1 MRKLVKTLHL
11 PMKIKIPLFDP
22 ALQKFLIG
30 RIWLEEEL
38 PFLHQTIQYHRHQK
52 FVKSEVG
59 IQNKKCRRCESK
71 RLHHF
76 KCSKCRGQCAY
87 CLNCLMM
94 GRVSY
99 CSNVVTWSGE
109 EVNFP
114 IKNSQMTWHG
124 ELTKAQKRV
133 ASDCVKHERD
143 YLIHAVTGAGK
154 TEILF
159 PIIEKYLK
167 QNKRVCLATPR
178 TDVVLELFPRL
189 QQAFQQTEVQALY
202 GGSGQAKEYSPLIL
216 ATTHQLIR
224 FEKAFD
230 VIIVDEADAF
240 PYTYDK
246 SLKRAVQKAKKQ
258 DARVILVTATPDL
271 ATRTAFQKDGSY
283 SFLSRR
289 FHGADLPVP
298 RYDSL
303 WSYARQIKKRR
314 IPIKLK
320 NWVESCLQKKLPFL
334 VFFPTIDLMEQAIQL
349 FQQLDET
356 ILSVHA
362 SEVNRKASV
371 QLLRDGRIPGL
382 LTTTILE
389 RGITIPKVQVAVVG
403 AESRIFTASALIQIS
418 GRVGRSKDYS
428 IGDIIFFHHGITRQ
442 MDEARKEIKR
452 LNRQVMLK

>member
-1 MRKLVKTLHL
+1 MKKLVKTLHL
-11 PMKIKIPLFDP
+11 PSKIKFPLIDP
-22 ALQKFLIG
+22 KVQKFLIG

-38 PFLHQTIQYHRHQK
+38 PFLRQTIHYHRHQNLMNC
-52 FVKSEVG
+52 EVG
-59 IQNKKCRRCESK
+59 IQNKQCRRCESK
-71 RLHHF
+71 RLHYF
-76 KCSKCRGQCAY
+76 KCSKCQGQCAY

-94 GRVSY
+94 GRVSS
-99 CSNVVTWSGE
+99 CSNLVTWNGE
-109 EVNFP
+109 EVNFS
-114 IKNSQMTWHG
+114 IENSHMTWQG

-154 TEILF
+154 TEMLF

-167 QNKRVCLATPR
+167 QNKRVCVATPR
-178 TDVVLELFPRL
+178 TDVVLELFPRF
-189 QQAFQQTEVQALY
+189 QQAFQTIDVQALY
-202 GGSGQAKEYSPLIL
+202 GGSGRSKEYSPLIL

-224 FEKAFD
+224 FERAFD

-246 SLKRAVQKAKKQ
+246 SLKRAVQKAKKHT
-258 DARVILVTATPDL
+258 ARVILVTATPDL
-271 ATRTAFQKDGSY
+271 ATRKAFQKDDSY

-298 RYDSL
+298 RYESL
-303 WSYARQIKKRR
+303 WSYDRQIKKGR
-314 IPIKLK
+314 IPAKLK
-320 NWVESCLQKKLPFL
+320 LWVDGCLQQKLPFL
-334 VFFPTIDLMEQAIQL
+334 IFFPTIQLMEQAIPL
-349 FQQLDET
+349 FQQLNES

-362 SEVNRKASV
+362 SDLNRKESV

-403 AESRIFTASALIQIS
+403 AESRIFTTSALIQIS

-428 IGDIIFFHHGITRQ
+428 IGDIIFFHHGMTKQ
-442 MDEARKEIKR
+442 MDGAKKEIKR

>member
-1 MRKLVKTLHL
+1 MKTLHL
-11 PMKIKIPLFDP
+11 PSKIKFPLIDP

-38 PFLHQTIQYHRHQK
+38 PFLQQTIQYHIHQNI
-52 FVKSEVG
+52 VRREVG
-59 IQNKKCRRCESK
+59 IQNKQCRRCQSK
-71 RLHHF
+71 RLF
-76 KCSKCRGQCAY
+76 YFNCSKCRGQCAY
-87 CLNCLMM
+87 CINCLMM
-94 GRVSY
+94 GRVSN
-99 CSNVVTWSGE
+99 CSNLVIWNGE
-109 EVNFP
+109 QLNIPF
-114 IKNSQMTWHG
+114 KNNEMTWQG
-124 ELTKAQKRV
+124 QLTDAQKRV
-133 ASDCVKHERD
+133 ADDSVKHERD

-159 PIIEKYLK
+159 PIIEKYLQ

-178 TDVVLELFPRL
+178 TDVVLELLPRL

-202 GGSGQAKEYSPLIL
+202 GGSGQSKLYSPLVL

-224 FEKAFD
+224 FEGAFD

-246 SLKRAVQKAKKQ
+246 GLKRAVQKAKKPV
-258 DARVILVTATPDL
+258 ARVILVTATPDFS
-271 ATRTAFQKDGSY
+271 TRMAFLKDESY

-298 RYDSL
+298 HYAAL
-303 WSYARQIKKRR
+303 WSYDKQIQKGRM
-314 IPIKLK
+314 PDKLK
-320 NWVESCLQKKLPFL
+320 RWLKNCLHQGLPFL
-334 VFFPTIDLMEQAIQL
+334 MFFPTIELMEQAILLCQKINP
-349 FQQLDET
+349 Q
-356 ILSVHA
+356 IMSVHA
-362 SEVNRKASV
+362 SDINRKESV
-371 QLLRDGRIPGL
+371 QSLREGRIPGL

-418 GRVGRSKDYS
+418 GRVGRSKDHTT
-428 IGDIIFFHHGITRQ
+428 GEVIFFHHGITRQ

-452 LNRQVMLK
+452 LNKQVMLK